1 MKILRSHVFQMAL
14 VKHPAQKEDIVALL
28 SLLSRAELKTT
39 RDLQALFPYAS
50 YDETG
55 MTQIGFAGSYAGGNM
70 VFKGRFN
77 YTGQF
82 VMANEILPAKS

>member
-1 MKILRSHVFQMAL
+1 MKILRSHIFQMAL

-28 SLLSRAELKTT
+28 SLLSRVELKTT
-39 RDLQALFPYAS
+39 KDLQALFPYAS

>member
-14 VKHPAQKEDIVALL
+14 AKHPAQKEDIAALL
-28 SLLSRAELKTT
+28 SFLSRVELKTA

-50 YDETG
+50 CDETG
-55 MTQIGFAGSYAGGNM
+55 ITQIGFAGGNM